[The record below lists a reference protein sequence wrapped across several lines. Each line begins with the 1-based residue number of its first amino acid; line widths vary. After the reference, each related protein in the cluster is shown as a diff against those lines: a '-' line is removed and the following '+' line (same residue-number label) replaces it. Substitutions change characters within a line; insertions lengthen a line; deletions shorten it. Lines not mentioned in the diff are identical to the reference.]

1 MISCFVSGIVFTEDL
16 ILYDYYN
23 LHFAYVIVKNI
34 TLNVKN
40 TFLIYE
46 NSPNIELSGIF
57 ALLIS
62 TDRCHVYIDYDFI
75 SLVTNRD

>member
-1 MISCFVSGIVFTEDL
+1 M
-16 ILYDYYN
+16 
-23 LHFAYVIVKNI
+23 
-34 TLNVKN
+34 
-40 TFLIYE
+40 YE

-57 ALLIS
+57 AFLIS